1 MEGDD
6 DTITKASVHLENFVE
21 EMNCRTTGEK
31 ASIFPGKSAADI
43 WSAVKGRIGI
53 HSSISKI
60 CKEFVEFKKTLTRL
74 HSCAKSNDV
83 EMAIELVLN
92 DGIDVNVARLRDITP
107 LVWASPAASS
117 LSIKTLIDLGADVN
131 AEIDQDKLSFF
142 CDGPHS
148 MLQSLAT
155 MQLSLKCYLRTWRMQ
170 ILVTNTEIQLYIHPL
185 PNDFSAFHSCL

>member
-1 MEGDD
+1 M
-6 DTITKASVHLENFVE
+6 E
-21 EMNCRTTGEK
+21 EMNGRTTGEK
-31 ASIFPGKSAADI
+31 ASIVPGKSAADI
-43 WSAVKGRIGI
+43 LSAVKGRKGSRSRIDTI
-53 HSSISKI
+53 Y
-60 CKEFVEFKKTLTRL
+60 KEFVETDVTLTKL
-74 HSCAKSNDV
+74 YSCAKRNDV

-92 DGIDVNVARLRDITP
+92 HGIDVNVSGKRNIAP
-107 LVWASPAASS
+107 LLWASPAASS